1 MKNIAHNIRS
11 QATII
16 GLLLSGFGCSGIG
29 APGELIFSEDT
40 KDRYLV
46 LRKGRPGY
54 VQSISTEVP
63 NRPELKRLREV
74 HGGLKFICSEIHGVS
89 RPRLVVETKNSK
101 CFQVVYQWGDYDAL
115 KSLGKPL
122 GLVIAEEEREIL
134 CATIRESP
142 GGHRMKVATTGKTVV
157 PENVLTNADG
167 SVFLDGATL
176 NDLARYLEICHY
188 RPVVNKTGLNGRWC
202 INLSENAR
210 KRYPTQHSKV
220 MLDDLGLELK
230 LENAKVL
237 VTVVKDAQMK

>member
-16 GLLLSGFGCSGIG
+16 GLLLSVIGCSGIG

-46 LRKGRPGY
+46 VRTGRPGY
-54 VQSISTEVP
+54 VKSVTAEVP
-63 NRPELKRLREV
+63 DRPELQHLREV

-89 RPRLVVETKNSK
+89 KPRLVVETKNSK

-115 KSLGKPL
+115 KSLGKAL
-122 GLVIAEEEREIL
+122 GLVVAEEEREIL

-142 GGHRMKVATTGKTVV
+142 GGHRMKAPTTRKMPKEVF
-157 PENVLTNADG
+157 TNADG
-167 SVFLDGATL
+167 SALLDGATID
-176 NDLARYLEICHY
+176 DLARYLEECHY

-202 INLSENAR
+202 INLSFKAR
-210 KRYPTQHSKV
+210 KSYPTPNGKV

-230 LENAKVL
+230 LENTKVL
-237 VTVVKDAQMK
+237 VTVVKDADMK